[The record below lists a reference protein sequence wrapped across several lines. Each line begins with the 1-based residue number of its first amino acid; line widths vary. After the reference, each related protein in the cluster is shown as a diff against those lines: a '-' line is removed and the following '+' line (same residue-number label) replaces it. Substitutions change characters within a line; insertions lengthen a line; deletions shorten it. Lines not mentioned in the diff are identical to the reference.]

1 MIISQERLA
10 GAMTPEQYEA
20 AMNTNQDLFAANRAA
35 TRLTAEEQT
44 YFASLPAPLTVLVLT
59 EDWCGDSAAN
69 LPIVSALARETG
81 KLDLRILKRE
91 GNEDITDR
99 YQLAD
104 GRNHIPTYIALD
116 NHLNEIG
123 HFIERPEA
131 VTAQMQPFKAAWFA
145 EHPEFGTAETS
156 IGDLSPEARERYLA
170 DLRVFRAGLRE
181 LEQREI
187 IAAFAEIASRAWAPA

>member
-10 GAMTPEQYEA
+10 KAMTPEQYEA
-20 AMNTNQDLFAANRAA
+20 SMNANQELFAANRAA
-35 TRLTAEEQT
+35 TRLTSEERS
-44 YFASLPAPLTVLVLT
+44 FFSSLPAPLTVLVLT

-69 LPIVSALARETG
+69 LPIVSALAKETG

-91 GNEDITDR
+91 GNEDITDN

-104 GRNHIPTYIALD
+104 GRNHIPTYIVLD

-123 HFIERPEA
+123 HVIERPAA
-131 VTAQMQPFKAAWFA
+131 VTERMQPFKESWFA
-145 EHPEFGTAETS
+145 QHPNLGTAETS
-156 IGDLSPEARERYLA
+156 IAELSPEARERYLA
-170 DLRVFRAGLRE
+170 DLRHFRAGLRE